1 MENAGVPRTNFKLR
15 VTMEN
20 EAGELDSAVVTSEEA
35 AAVAMVEMIERC
47 GHLNGGDVFRVR
59 EVE

>member
-1 MENAGVPRTNFKLR
+1 MKLR

-20 EAGELDSAVVTSEEA
+20 EGGELDSAVVEGRNAEELA
-35 AAVAMVEMIERC
+35 AKAMVNMIEAC
-47 GHLNGGDVFRVR
+47 GELNAGDVFRVR